1 MKGQDHQDLQGVQ
14 TAKSPKAMKIKVV
27 RFQAWHVEHLLPIP
41 EQQIDLYLKYG
52 EGFTLLL
59 DGEPIAAAGVIFSG
73 GKGSAWGL
81 IPHGKAR
88 SLPVAL
94 YKSVIRGMQG
104 IIERNDL
111 RRVDVIIDPKD
122 RANVPWVRH
131 LGFHYE
137 GPMCDF
143 YAVGHHAEYWARTT
157 SRCGTITPNKPYFSE
172 ARSDDQR

>member
-14 TAKSPKAMKIKVV
+14 TAKSRVSVV
-27 RFQAWHVEHLLPIP
+27 KFEKCHVKHLDPIP
-41 EQQIDLYLKYG
+41 DHLVNLYLTYG

-59 DGEPIAAAGVIFSG
+59 DDEPIAAAGVIFSG

-88 SLPVAL
+88 TMPVAL
-94 YKSVIRGMQG
+94 YKNVIRGMRG

-111 RRVDVIIDPKD
+111 RRVDVIIDPSD
-122 RANVPWVRH
+122 GPNIPWVRH

-143 YAVGHHAEYWARTT
+143 YAVGHHAEYWARTA
-157 SRCGTITPNKPYFSE
+157 SKCEVR
-172 ARSDDQR
+172 